1 MNIIR
6 LARTV
11 AGKIMKLYPE
21 ADREDLVAQ
30 ALLIATEKQGGYDRN
45 AGASLETYLF
55 QQMYDGLSDYL
66 RRYVNKG
73 ESMRNWED
81 NDGIS
86 SGFVPQVEA
95 RNMIQVILENSDG
108 TTRSVLEL
116 ILEGY
121 NNREI
126 AELLKITE
134 QHVCRLLKE
143 VREKYHE

>member
-1 MNIIR
+1 
-6 LARTV
+6 
-11 AGKIMKLYPE
+11 MKLYPE

-55 QQMYDGLSDYL
+55 QQMYDELRKYL
-66 RRYVNKG
+66 DRHINKG

-95 RNMIQVILENSDG
+95 RNMLQVILSKSSG
-108 TTRSVLEL
+108 HTRDILEL
-116 ILEGY
+116 MIEGY
-121 NNREI
+121 NQKEV
-126 AELLKITE
+126 AELLGISE
-134 QHVCRLLKE
+134 QWVVTLLSRI
-143 VREKYHE
+143 REKYQE